1 MAWCVLELTSDF
13 EVNQLP
19 VTNLLFLLGVVC
31 YSKAV
36 IKLNTL
42 SKWYNPYLLG

>member
-1 MAWCVLELTSDF
+1 MAWCVLEPTSDF

-19 VTNLLFLLGVVC
+19 VTNLLILLGVLF

-42 SKWYNPYLLG
+42 GKWYNPYFLG

>member
-1 MAWCVLELTSDF
+1 MLEPTSDF

-19 VTNLLFLLGVVC
+19 VTNLLILLGVVF
-31 YSKAV
+31 YSKVV

-42 SKWYNPYLLG
+42 SK